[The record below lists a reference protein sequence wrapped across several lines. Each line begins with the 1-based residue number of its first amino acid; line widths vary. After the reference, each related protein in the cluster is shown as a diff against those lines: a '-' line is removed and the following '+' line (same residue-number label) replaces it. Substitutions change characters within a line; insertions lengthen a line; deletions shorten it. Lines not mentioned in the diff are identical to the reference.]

1 MQMGGRTIIKEES
14 VPIYEYK
21 CAKCSECFE
30 IRQSFSDKNSV
41 VCHKCGAEAKRIF
54 VPVPIVF
61 KGPGFYVTDCAAEKE
76 KAVTKSDVAKLAEN
90 SPKAEVKA
98 EPAKAADK
106 NN

>member
-1 MQMGGRTIIKEES
+1 

-30 IRQSFSDKNSV
+30 VRQSFSDKNSV
-41 VCHKCGAEAKRIF
+41 VCHKCGSEAKRIF

-76 KAVTKSDVAKLAEN
+76 KAVTKSDVSKLAEN
-90 SPKAEVKA
+90 SPKAEIKA
-98 EPAKAADK
+98 ETAKTSDT